1 MIYNLISSKIFET
14 LAFSMG
20 FGMGHFTSLKEIHVH
35 ECMYVCMYMHMY
47 VCMYVCMYVYFFFYY
62 NLNIIYMHII

>member
-35 ECMYVCMYMHMY
+35 VMYVCMYVHAY
-47 VCMYVCMYVYFFFYY
+47 NVCMYVCMYVCLLFF
-62 NLNIIYMHII
+62 LL